1 MSHKRLHGLHCIH
14 MSNARDYACAT
25 FRIPLPLVMAEA
37 SSGSKP
43 KATAPTFSM
52 RMVTYGIRK
61 AFPSIQN
68 ISCEQ
73 LEKWRAENA
82 DNLVCLVGR
91 DTVLR
96 GGAGCLAPICVII
109 A

>member
-1 MSHKRLHGLHCIH
+1 MSHKRLHGLHRIH

-25 FRIPLPLVMAEA
+25 FRIPPVMAEA

-61 AFPSIQN
+61 AFPSVQN

-73 LEKWRAENA
+73 LEKWRAENP